1 MLAQN
6 LEAFREM
13 LEERVGMTWTYC
25 PLLHPIPS
33 HWHIEKFVDD
43 DGLVEHLLDDAH
55 FSVSRRRIPSDSSHK
70 GDGQD
75 GGVVKGEGASVWSR
89 GIAEGV
95 AASDTLRG
103 VPKGEAARDC
113 SHHQSDLSRE
123 ESSESETKGMC
134 IGRSMWVRSLVSG
147 GAGPLSSCR
156 KKGHNQQSYVH
167 GREDA
172 SHGPHVTFDL
182 GGSLGLARLPPLHV
196 GCGNLKSVC
205 LKTVD

>member
-43 DGLVEHLLDDAH
+43 DGLVEHLVDDEH
-55 FSVSRRRIPSDSSHK
+55 FSLSRRRIPSDSSHK

-75 GGVVKGEGASVWSR
+75 GGVAKGEGDSVWSR
-89 GIAEGV
+89 GVAE
-95 AASDTLRG
+95 
-103 VPKGEAARDC
+103 GEAASDC
-113 SHHQSDLSRE
+113 SHHHSDLSRE

-134 IGRSMWVRSLVSG
+134 IGRAMWVRSLVSG

-156 KKGHNQQSYVH
+156 KKGHNQQAYVH
-167 GREDA
+167 GREEA

-182 GGSLGLARLPPLHV
+182 GGSLGLAGLPPLHV